1 MAQILFT
8 VRDLLTKINKSPLR
22 NFAITIIDNNSDA
35 ELFSASVLG
44 RDTEISES
52 LDDFIMR
59 ICASEKDRRSLS
71 AIINKG
77 VVTYNMDKYGKISEI
92 IIYVIYV

>member
-44 RDTEISES
+44 RDTEVSES

-59 ICASEKDRRSLS
+59 ICAS
-71 AIINKG
+71 
-77 VVTYNMDKYGKISEI
+77 
-92 IIYVIYV
+92 